1 MNILIVC
8 TPSTKQSDVNSVGPV
23 LERWI
28 NKTQGDNP
36 TDRAKRKPGLL
47 WAITMFDMRISSDL
61 AKDED
66 MLKMSWG
73 QGGLLKQTILERF
86 GNYAWLNEW
95 ANGKPFDNVFL
106 VRNRVSKW
114 LF

>member
-1 MNILIVC
+1 MVIAQRSPGLR
-8 TPSTKQSDVNSVGPV
+8 

-47 WAITMFDMRISSDL
+47 WAITMFDMRITSDL
-61 AKDED
+61 TKDED

-73 QGGLLKQTILERF
+73 QGGIVKTNNSRTFRKLIH
-86 GNYAWLNEW
+86 G
-95 ANGKPFDNVFL
+95 
-106 VRNRVSKW
+106 
-114 LF
+114 